1 MSFAQNTS
9 IGLLPCLDLM
19 NKMSNPLLHIEV
31 SFIHGLFMAL
41 LCLMATMTFFYL
53 QTKRKYVR
61 SERMRIKVEAENR
74 EMLLERQKFQ
84 QDSETVKQLTIIEGK
99 QQFEKKEL
107 ITETVRKTRQ
117 YIPVDLPVEADE
129 RDKIIYALKKSGAAL
144 QWDEFELRFLQVH
157 LDFNKKIHALS
168 PRLSSTERRLCYFLL
183 LDMSTKEIATITG
196 QTNRAVEL
204 GRIRLR
210 KKLGLTN
217 TETSLFDFL
226 SNI

>member
-9 IGLLPCLDLM
+9 CGLFPCMDLI
-19 NKMSNPLLHIEV
+19 NKMSNPLLHIEA
-31 SFIHGLFMAL
+31 SFVPELFSAL
-41 LCLMATMTFFYL
+41 LCLLATMTFFYL

-61 SERMRIKVEAENR
+61 SERMRIKLEAENR

-84 QDSETVKQLTIIEGK
+84 QDSETVKQQTFIEGQ

-117 YIPVDLPVEADE
+117 RIPVDHPDDADE
-129 RDKIIYALKKSGAAL
+129 RDKIIHALKKSGAAL

-168 PRLSSTERRLCYFLL
+168 PKLSSSERRLCYFLL

-196 QTNRAVEL
+196 QTIRAVEL

-217 TETSLFDFL
+217 TETRLFDFM
-226 SNI
+226 SNV

>member
-1 MSFAQNTS
+1 
-9 IGLLPCLDLM
+9 M

>member
-1 MSFAQNTS
+1 
-9 IGLLPCLDLM
+9 
-19 NKMSNPLLHIEV
+19 MSNPLLHIEAFFV
-31 SFIHGLFMAL
+31 PGLFMAL

-61 SERMRIKVEAENR
+61 SERMRIKLEAENR

-84 QDSETVKQLTIIEGK
+84 QDSEKVKQQTIIEGQ

-107 ITETVRKTRQ
+107 ITETIRKTRQ
-117 YIPVDLPVEADE
+117 RIPVDLPVEGDE
-129 RDKIIYALKKSGAAL
+129 RDKIIHALKKSGAAL

-168 PRLSSTERRLCYFLL
+168 PKLSSSERRLCYFLL

-204 GRIRLR
+204 VRIRLR
-210 KKLGLTN
+210 NKLGLTKIN
-217 TETSLFDFL
+217 TTLFEFL
-226 SNI
+226 SKI

>member
-1 MSFAQNTS
+1 MSFAKNTS

-19 NKMSNPLLHIEV
+19 NNMSNPLLHIEV
-31 SFIHGLFMAL
+31 SFVHGLFMPL

-61 SERMRIKVEAENR
+61 SERMRIKLEAENR

-84 QDSETVKQLTIIEGK
+84 QDSEKLKQLTILEGLH
-99 QQFEKKEL
+99 QIEKKEL

-117 YIPVDLPVEADE
+117 RIPVDLPVEADE
-129 RDKIIYALKKSGAAL
+129 RDKIIHALKKSGAAH

-168 PRLSSTERRLCYFLL
+168 PKLSSSERRLCYFLL
-183 LDMSTKEIATITG
+183 VDMSTKEIANITG

-226 SNI
+226 SNM

>member
-1 MSFAQNTS
+1 
-9 IGLLPCLDLM
+9 
-19 NKMSNPLLHIEV
+19 
-31 SFIHGLFMAL
+31 
-41 LCLMATMTFFYL
+41 MATMTFFYL

-61 SERMRIKVEAENR
+61 SERMRIKLEAENR
-74 EMLLERQKFQ
+74 EMLLERQKFL
-84 QDSETVKQLTIIEGK
+84 QDSETVKQLTILEGQ

-117 YIPVDLPVEADE
+117 YITVDLPVEADE